1 MRRATFKSQRRVSFQ
16 FNLLRNGAFY
26 ARLRALEDTAPH
38 VRMQD
43 DAQIKMSFSGTFS
56 PAATDVNGR
65 PMAINWLTDEIQPV
79 MIVNGL
85 PYPLGVFIPTTQS
98 LSVDSGSR
106 VNIQAYDRC
115 QRVLDTNSAAPVYW
129 PRGTLYLD
137 AVEQLLSAS
146 GINTVFTTPNSA
158 VFAEPREDWDAGTP
172 YLSIVNDLLAEINY
186 RPLFFDENGAA
197 VLEPASIPDAAQI
210 RHTLDDADPET
221 MVVLPITRTNDT
233 FSAPNKFIV
242 FCANPEKSENMVAVA
257 VNDNPQSPISTV
269 RRGREIV
276 SVSTVDNIASQ
287 AELQAYAER
296 LRNDSLLTGETVT
309 VSTGLLPGWS
319 VGDAVAMHQRPR
331 AWVEYTKRGKRLVT
345 DPGFNAIGVS
355 RSYDMELIP
364 GGKMTH
370 TIERVVYNLE

>member
-1 MRRATFKSQRRVSFQ
+1 MRRATFKSLRQVSFRY
-16 FNLLRNGAFY
+16 NLLRAGAFY
-26 ARLRALEDTAPH
+26 ARLRAVEDTAPH

-56 PAATDVNGR
+56 PVAADVDGR
-65 PMAINWLTDEIQPV
+65 PMEINWLTDEIQPV
-79 MIVNGL
+79 MVVNGL

-98 LSVDSGSR
+98 VSAETVSR
-106 VNIQAYDRC
+106 VSIQAYDRC
-115 QRVLDTNSAAPVYW
+115 QRVLDTNSALPVYW

-137 AVEQLLSAS
+137 AVEQLLSAA
-146 GINTVFTTPNSA
+146 GITTVFTTPNEA
-158 VFAEPREDWDAGTP
+158 AFAEPREDWPAGTP
-172 YLSIVNDLLAEINY
+172 YLTIVNDLLAEINY
-186 RPLFFDENGAA
+186 KTLFFDANGAA
-197 VLEPASIPDAAQI
+197 VLEPASIPEASQI

-221 MVVLPITRTNDT
+221 LVVLPITRTNDV

-242 FCANPEKSENMVAVA
+242 FCANPDKSENMIAVA

-276 SVSTVDNIASQ
+276 RVSTVDNIASQ

-296 LRNDSLLTGETVT
+296 LRNDSLLTGETVS
-309 VSTGLLPGWS
+309 VSTGLIPGWE
-319 VGDAVAMHQRPR
+319 VGDAVALHQRPR
-331 AWVEYTKRGKRLVT
+331 AWIEHTKRGKRLVT

-355 RSYDMELIP
+355 RSYDMELRP
-364 GGKMTH
+364 GGKMRH